1 MKYQGMTV
9 NERLFV
15 SGLINKFDKAVR
27 EKDINEVRIILSNVE
42 LDDKSINP
50 ILIHLGLIEKE
61 IS

>member
-27 EKDINEVRIILSNVE
+27 KKDINKVRIILNKVE

-50 ILIHLGLIEKE
+50 ILIQLGLIEKE